1 MGCERGCVPL
11 FVSKGACVMDKFG
24 RRWMSPVLPS
34 YTDQNAKAMSD
45 TALSL
50 TEFFNQIVGVWDYY
64 EEVTDNF
71 GNVTVAHGAPFTPS
85 VVLITERV
93 STAGIYLG
101 GHAIVGVPDDEVK
114 IYFMDQNGSN
124 RSNRPVKFHMLCL
137 P

>member
-1 MGCERGCVPL
+1 
-11 FVSKGACVMDKFG
+11 MDESG
-24 RRWMSPVLPS
+24 RRWMSPVIPS
-34 YTDQNAKAMSD
+34 YRDENARALTD

-50 TEFFNQIVGVWDYY
+50 TEFLNQVVGVWDYY
-64 EEVTDNF
+64 EGTTDANGRFTVT
-71 GNVTVAHGAPFTPS
+71 HGAPFTPS

-101 GHAIVGVPDDEVK
+101 GHAIVGVPDDEVT

-124 RSNRPVKFHMLCL
+124 RSNRDVKFHMLCL